1 MSNQPD
7 FQMAY
12 MDTCGP
18 QTMLMIHGF
27 PFNNLMW
34 VPQYDDLYDMARII
48 APDLPGHGSSD
59 PMKGTVTMGLMAQ
72 QCADL
77 LESLEIDEPIV
88 VCGLSMGGYV
98 AMELVRQFPRR
109 ISGLILT
116 ATRAAPDSEEAR
128 SGRNAAI
135 SKIKQKGLDVF
146 VDEMLPNLFAPQNFD
161 PESEI
166 VAYVREMMMQT
177 SPEGAIAALRGMKER
192 ADSRP
197 LLSSIEVP
205 TIIIHG
211 EDDQIVPLAE
221 AQEMYAAMPDSNLF
235 IVENAG
241 HLPPM
246 EQPDVFNGIVAEFLG
261 DLI

>member
-18 QTMLMIHGF
+18 QTMLLIHGF
-27 PFNNLMW
+27 PLSNLMW

-59 PMKGTVTMGLMAQ
+59 PIKGTVTMGLMAQ

-77 LESLEIDEPIV
+77 LDNLEIFEPVV

-98 AMELVRQFPRR
+98 AFEFVRQFPERVK
-109 ISGLILT
+109 GLIL
-116 ATRAAPDSEEAR
+116 AGTRARPDDEETQSR
-128 SGRNAAI
+128 RNAAV
-135 SKIKQKGLDVF
+135 SKIKQKGLDIF
-146 VDEMLPNLFAPQNFD
+146 IEEMLPSLFAPGTLEED
-161 PESEI
+161 EEL
-166 VAYVREMMMQT
+166 VDYVRDMIMHT

-192 ADSRP
+192 ADSLP
-197 LLSSIEVP
+197 LLPSIEVP
-205 TIIIHG
+205 TIVVHG
-211 EDDQIVPLAE
+211 EDDQIVPVAE
-221 AQEMYAAMPDSNLF
+221 AEEMHDLLPNSDLF
-235 IVENAG
+235 IIEEAG
-241 HLPPM
+241 HLVSM

-261 DLI
+261 DLL